1 MIPSLQQLVVA
12 MVVLV
17 LVDSVWLLTAGQ
29 YALAMTQ
36 RIQGSPVIMNLGAAL
51 IVYIALGYLVY
62 QVKSVQEA
70 ALMGSAVYAVYD
82 FTSLAILKKYE
93 LGMAVADTV
102 WGGVLFASVFWI
114 LKALRIY
121 P

>member
-1 MIPSLQQLVVA
+1 MIPSFKQLA
-12 MVVLV
+12 IAIVVLV
-17 LVDSVWLLTAGQ
+17 VIDSVWLLTAGQ

-51 IVYIALGYLVY
+51 VVYVALAYLVW

-70 ALMGSAVYAVYD
+70 GLLGAAVYAVYD

-93 LGMAVADTV
+93 LGMAIADTL
-102 WGGVLFASVFWI
+102 WGGVLFAAVFSVLQYFKI
-114 LKALRIY
+114 
-121 P
+121 

>member
-1 MIPSLQQLVVA
+1 MIPSLQQLAVA
-12 MVVLV
+12 MVVLA
-17 LVDSVWLLTAGQ
+17 LIDSVWLLTAGQ

-36 RIQGSPVIMNLGAAL
+36 RIQGSSVVFNIGAAF
-51 IVYIALGYLVY
+51 IVYIALGYLVW

-102 WGGVLFASVFWI
+102 WGSVLFASVFWI
-114 LKALRIY
+114 LKYFNIA
-121 P
+121 